1 MDKPRPALKVVY
13 QDGKP
18 VDATPPSGDAALEAV
33 TRRDRSAEVRP
44 EAGAGADAG
53 GGRDAAEDDLPP
65 VESDPEEAGPEEAD
79 ADGDADDPQAAELD
93 PALLTTLRPSSPA
106 SERARVN
113 DPVERYLSEIRRY
126 PVLDRKAERSLT
138 DRFAAS
144 GDPKLAV
151 RLITANLRLVVKIAL
166 EYQSPWI
173 DLLDLIQEGN
183 LGLLQAVRK
192 FDPEKNIRLSSYAQ
206 WWIRAYILK
215 FLMDNHRLVK
225 VGTTQAQ
232 RKLFYNLTRERERL
246 ERQGF
251 RPTPR
256 LLAKAL
262 SVRVKD
268 VIEMESRLSAKEVSL
283 DVPVIEGDRERL
295 VDLLPTDRPDV
306 DEMLSKRQISEKLI
320 ERLESFAETLAGRDV
335 EIWNRRLMAESPVTL
350 QALGNLFGVS
360 RERARQLEA
369 RVLRKL
375 KKFLGEEKHLIESLT
390 FPLFS

>member
-13 QDGKP
+13 KDGEPVDGKP
-18 VDATPPSGDAALEAV
+18 VPDPSDRAPATGPERDAPTGELERTGDVHLELDAA
-33 TRRDRSAEVRP
+33 AEH
-44 EAGAGADAG
+44 
-53 GGRDAAEDDLPP
+53 
-65 VESDPEEAGPEEAD
+65 EAD
-79 ADGDADDPQAAELD
+79 PVLDDPDDAEEEEPPPL
-93 PALLTTLRPSSPA
+93 PGLTQPSAA

-113 DPVERYLSEIRRY
+113 DPVERYLAEIRRY
-126 PVLDRKAERSLT
+126 PVLDRAAERTLT
-138 DRFAAS
+138 DRFARS
-144 GDPKLAV
+144 GDPKVAV

-251 RPTPR
+251 KPTPR

-268 VIEMESRLSAKEVSL
+268 IIEMESRLSAKEVSL
-283 DVPVIEGDRERL
+283 DVPVVEGDRERL
-295 VDLLPTDRPDV
+295 VDLLPADRPDI
-306 DEMLSKRQISEKLI
+306 DEMLSRRQISEKLI
-320 ERLESFAETLAGRDV
+320 ERLECFAETLTGRDV

-375 KKFLGEEKHLIESLT
+375 KKFLGEEKHLIDHVT